1 VPCLDA
7 LIGTDVAVNAQ
18 FDSDLTLLMW
28 SSGYSHEPMVGYL
41 LGHGAGKQAKD
52 NRGLTALEMAGSA
65 GRALVIAALAAL
77 GGGSGG
83 VVLAQTLPEVVVSAS
98 RAEQLSFDAP
108 AGIQSVAR
116 TQIQSGGPQVNLSEA
131 LKRVPGLTILERQN
145 YAQDLQL
152 SIRGFGAR
160 SAFGI
165 RGIRLLV
172 DGIPATTPDGQAQS
186 SSISL
191 TSTDRIEVLRG
202 PLAQLYGNSAG
213 GVIQSFSK
221 TAPKETALESQQ
233 FLGSY
238 GLRRANYQF
247 GDTLGAYAIV
257 ADYSLFSIDG
267 YRDNAKAERRQFNA
281 KLSFDPTEDLGVSVI
296 FNQFDMPVAQDPLGL
311 TRENL
316 IANPAMAGA
325 GAGNYFVRKT
335 VLQNQLGA
343 SANYRFSQH
352 KSVLLRSYFGTRDNL
367 QYQVGTPGANVSGAW
382 TGLARNYYGLGLQY
396 NAKELYGGVPVQW
409 VSGYEFDR
417 AREQRQSGA
426 ASLGQKSTTT
436 RNEDNQSENSDFYVQ
451 GTALVNGSLSAVFG
465 FRHSTVRFTSDD
477 YYLKD
482 GLDGSGNKAY
492 SAVNPVVGV
501 TFHATDDLNIYAN
514 YGRGF
519 ETPTLSEMA
528 YKISTPGSTTP
539 VAEFNPGLNASV
551 SRHFELGA
559 KWVIDS
565 RARLDL
571 ALYKI
576 DTADEIVVA
585 VSSGGR
591 TAYKNAPG
599 TSRMGWELAATALLT
614 PTLSTTLS
622 ASGIDAQYAES
633 FQSEASGV
641 ITKVTSGNKIPGIA
655 QTSLFSELVWSSQAK
670 IPGKTGEPLGARVS
684 VELSHSGRL
693 FANDT
698 NTASADGHTVV
709 NLSASHRWLFGKLAV
724 SLFGRLNNLL
734 DESYVGSVIV
744 NQSALQFYEPGLPKN
759 WSLGLR
765 LSAPL

>member
-1 VPCLDA
+1 M
-7 LIGTDVAVNAQ
+7 NAQ
-18 FDSDLTLLMW
+18 FDNDLTLLMW
-28 SSGYSHEPMVGYL
+28 SSGYGHEPMVGYL

-52 NRGLTALEMAGSA
+52 NRGLTALEMARSA

-77 GGGSGG
+77 GNGG
-83 VVLAQTLPEVVVSAS
+83 VGGGVGLAQTLPEVVVSAS

-172 DGIPATTPDGQAQS
+172 DGIPATTPDGQGQS

-316 IANPAMAGA
+316 IANPSHG
-325 GAGNYFVRKT
+325 GCRSE
-335 VLQNQLGA
+335 QLFCA
-343 SANYRFSQH
+343 QDCAA
-352 KSVLLRSYFGTRDNL
+352 KP
-367 QYQVGTPGANVSGAW
+367 VGC
-382 TGLARNYYGLGLQY
+382 LCQL
-396 NAKELYGGVPVQW
+396 PVQ
-409 VSGYEFDR
+409 
-417 AREQRQSGA
+417 
-426 ASLGQKSTTT
+426 
-436 RNEDNQSENSDFYVQ
+436 
-451 GTALVNGSLSAVFG
+451 SA
-465 FRHSTVRFTSDD
+465 
-477 YYLKD
+477 
-482 GLDGSGNKAY
+482 
-492 SAVNPVVGV
+492 
-501 TFHATDDLNIYAN
+501 
-514 YGRGF
+514 
-519 ETPTLSEMA
+519 
-528 YKISTPGSTTP
+528 
-539 VAEFNPGLNASV
+539 
-551 SRHFELGA
+551 
-559 KWVIDS
+559 
-565 RARLDL
+565 
-571 ALYKI
+571 
-576 DTADEIVVA
+576 
-585 VSSGGR
+585 
-591 TAYKNAPG
+591 
-599 TSRMGWELAATALLT
+599 
-614 PTLSTTLS
+614 
-622 ASGIDAQYAES
+622 
-633 FQSEASGV
+633 
-641 ITKVTSGNKIPGIA
+641 
-655 QTSLFSELVWSSQAK
+655 
-670 IPGKTGEPLGARVS
+670 
-684 VELSHSGRL
+684 
-693 FANDT
+693 
-698 NTASADGHTVV
+698 
-709 NLSASHRWLFGKLAV
+709 
-724 SLFGRLNNLL
+724 
-734 DESYVGSVIV
+734 
-744 NQSALQFYEPGLPKN
+744 
-759 WSLGLR
+759 
-765 LSAPL
+765 